1 MKYKNHLIFLIIVV
15 LVASTF
21 GVISFFGTRI
31 KRTWATTGQMFGYY
45 CDLLGNPGSC
55 FKEMGHGYVDQ
66 LQSVP
71 SGDRLFVT
79 WIDKATQYATS
90 GSLKAMYFTRGSW
103 QEPITIDENVK
114 DAKSYILLI
123 ALICKGVVDC
133 IISID
138 ISHL

>member
-71 SGDRLFVT
+71 TGDKLFVSR
-79 WIDKATQYATS
+79 IDKSSQNDPFGA
-90 GSLKAMYFTRGSW
+90 LRDMYFTRGSW

-114 DAKSYILLI
+114 DAKPYILLI
-123 ALICKGVVDC
+123 ALIC
-133 IISID
+133 
-138 ISHL
+138 